1 MYHSEYF
8 SLQKK
13 HVVDQDPQTLCF
25 SIPLFDKDNVTYIVR
40 MISDS
45 WIGKFVVVTIK
56 RIRFLGQVTKYNA
69 NNLIF

>member
-45 WIGKFVVVTIK
+45 WIGKFVVITIK
-56 RIRFLGQVTKYNA
+56 NKFLGQVTKYA
-69 NNLIF
+69 NNVIF

>member
-45 WIGKFVVVTIK
+45 WIGKFVVIRSL
-56 RIRFLGQVTKYNA
+56 RISVLSQVTKYA
-69 NNLIF
+69 NNVIF